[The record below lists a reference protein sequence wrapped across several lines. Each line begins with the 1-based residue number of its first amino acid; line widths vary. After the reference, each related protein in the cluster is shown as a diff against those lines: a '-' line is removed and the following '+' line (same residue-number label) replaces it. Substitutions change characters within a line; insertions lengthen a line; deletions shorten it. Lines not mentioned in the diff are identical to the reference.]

1 MNFSMIPEIFGEA
14 ALLLLFFTTWQ
25 NT

>member
-14 ALLLLFFTTWQ
+14 ALLLLFFITWQ